1 MERHD
6 HLSALEWHF
15 SADVVPYIYFYRVE
29 LFSVQR
35 NVLDVLI
42 DPAYDKTFS
51 AVNVYSAQQR
61 HFEIAHDRWLN
72 DVAIDEQRIE
82 SSLQVADAFGSVRR
96 FSGQQFH
103 QAVSVFREF
112 SCLLFDVGLAQ
123 VVDAFVIFYRTQLR
137 SVFFGA
143 LPIEI
148 QQLTEILRHLYGDD
162 LISVFEISEYP
173 FGYRVVRKAN
183 RFDIV
188 RRSARVILW
197 MILPGSDANDFF
209 VVGESSGEV
218 VFRSEQSIVDLF
230 HQLIGSFVMTWRRR
244 YVDEFGNVRVQQ
256 QQKHVRFAIGHVVP
270 RNRELNFRKTDFPF
284 ARQIERMRQFR
295 NVVGES
301 VVRIIVHR
309 AVARQSHVERTHFCG
324 AMSSETA
331 TNNRDNH
338 SATRSTDSNPR
349 DSTTD

>member
-6 HLSALEWHF
+6 HLSVLEWHF

-35 NVLDVLI
+35 NVLNVLI
-42 DPAYDKTFS
+42 DSAYDKTFS
-51 AVNVYSAQQR
+51 AVDVYNAQQR
-61 HFEIAHDRWLN
+61 HFEIAHDRRLD

-143 LPIEI
+143 LSIET
-148 QQLTEILRHLYGDD
+148 QRLTEIFRHLYGDD
-162 LISVFEISEYP
+162 LISVFEINRYP
-173 FGYRVVRKAN
+173 FGYRVVGKAN

-188 RRSARVILW
+188 RRSARVIL
-197 MILPGSDANDFF
+197 
-209 VVGESSGEV
+209 
-218 VFRSEQSIVDLF
+218 
-230 HQLIGSFVMTWRRR
+230 
-244 YVDEFGNVRVQQ
+244 
-256 QQKHVRFAIGHVVP
+256 
-270 RNRELNFRKTDFPF
+270 
-284 ARQIERMRQFR
+284 
-295 NVVGES
+295 
-301 VVRIIVHR
+301 
-309 AVARQSHVERTHFCG
+309 
-324 AMSSETA
+324 
-331 TNNRDNH
+331 
-338 SATRSTDSNPR
+338 
-349 DSTTD
+349 